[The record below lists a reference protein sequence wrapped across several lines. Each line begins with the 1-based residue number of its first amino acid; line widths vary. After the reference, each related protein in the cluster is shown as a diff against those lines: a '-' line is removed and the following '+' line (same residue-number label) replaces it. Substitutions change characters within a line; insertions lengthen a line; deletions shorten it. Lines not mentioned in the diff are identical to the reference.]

1 MQKLL
6 LYYQVL
12 LLRMPVQLLLL
23 LSLPEQV
30 YQLLL
35 LYSLLRQP
43 EYQPVLPYKMPC
55 KHL

>member
-43 EYQPVLPYKMPC
+43 EYQLVLPYKMPY